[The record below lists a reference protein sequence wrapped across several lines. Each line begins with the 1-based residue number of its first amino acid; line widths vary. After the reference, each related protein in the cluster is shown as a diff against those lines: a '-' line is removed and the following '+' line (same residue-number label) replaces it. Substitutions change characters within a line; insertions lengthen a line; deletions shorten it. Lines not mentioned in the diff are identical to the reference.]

1 MFEIFSYSFIVRA
14 FVSGAIIA
22 AIAPM
27 IGTFL
32 VAKRYSLIADTL
44 AHTSLAGVAI
54 GLYVGIYPLY
64 SALAVAII
72 SAFIIEYLRTKR
84 GVSGDSALATF
95 LAGGLALAV
104 TITSLN
110 KNSSADLFSYLF
122 GSVSTVS
129 PTDVWISAALG
140 AVIIAVIYKNYY
152 KLLYTTFD
160 EEAAKASGLNT
171 ALLNT
176 VLVVLTAFTVVL
188 AIRTVGALLIG
199 ALMTIPVVAAK
210 QISASFKQSLFF
222 AVIFSLISMI
232 SGLFIAYFLDLPAG
246 GTVVIIALIL
256 FGVSMCTK
264 LFSIRS

>member
-1 MFEIFSYSFIVRA
+1 MFEIFSYSFMVRA
-14 FVSGAIIA
+14 FISGTIIA
-22 AIAPM
+22 AIAPL

-54 GLYVGIYPLY
+54 GLYIGIYPLY
-64 SALAVAII
+64 SALAIAII
-72 SAFIIEYLRTKR
+72 SAFAIEYLRTKR

-110 KNSSADLFSYLF
+110 KDSSAALFSYLF
-122 GSVSTVS
+122 GSLSTVS
-129 PTDVWISAALG
+129 PTDVWISIGLG
-140 AVIIAVIYKNYY
+140 ILISGIIFTNYH

-171 ALLNT
+171 TLLNT
-176 VLVVLTAFTVVL
+176 MLVVLTAFTVVL

-210 QISASFKQSLFF
+210 QTSSSFKQSLLL
-222 AVIFSLISMI
+222 AMAFSLISMV

-246 GTVVIIALIL
+246 GTVVLIALAIFGISIL
-256 FGVSMCTK
+256 TK
-264 LFSIRS
+264 LFSIRF